1 MAETYSNPEL
11 SDLTA
16 LTKKGMKRTG
26 KNQSDGGSGEVIK
39 KQCVIEAQGEKQLL
53 SQPTCSPVAK

>member
-1 MAETYSNPEL
+1 MAETYSNPDL

-16 LTKKGMKRTG
+16 LTKKGMKLTG

-39 KQCVIEAQGEKQLL
+39 KQCVIEAQGK
-53 SQPTCSPVAK
+53 SSF